1 MIYSIRKD
9 KEKEN
14 KMKRLLSKMLSI
26 ILIVTALLT
35 VVTPTTVEAAGKY
48 QDKLVVIHTN
58 DIHGAYAKKGSSMGI
73 SSVRALHQYYEE
85 QGADVLLLDA
95 GDFSQG
101 NTLMSYFNGADAV
114 EFLNA
119 AGYDAV
125 SLGNH
130 EFDNWPYV
138 RESLEVKA
146 NFKVLDANIVDKNTK
161 ETLFDS
167 NAMFTFENRK
177 VGVFGLDTPELV
189 SKVAPKYIQEIEA
202 FDGEELFACARE
214 QVSIL
219 KEAGCDYIICVGHLG
234 TDDESEGRRSIDLIN
249 AVPGI
254 DLFVDGHS
262 HSSYPNGMDVAAT
275 KLVSTGTALEA
286 VGVVEVDGN
295 KTTAKLVTDASF
307 AGNCSATDDFVADY
321 QKIVDMDYS
330 AVFAESKV
338 DLMGDKAPGV
348 RTMETNLGD
357 LVADGFAYAA
367 QQYVD
372 SEGMNIHIH
381 GAIQNGGGIRTSL
394 KSGTLTMNDIRTVL
408 PFDNALNILTVSG
421 ADLLEALEAA
431 CQMCPEPLGGF
442 PQVSGIEYTIDTGVS
457 YEKGAQYEGS
467 VYFAPKNPG
476 KRVTIKSVDG
486 EKFDKKKMY
495 NIAAISFIADG
506 GDTYTVF
513 KDAKKIETGIVDAD
527 ALGMYVNSMG
537 GVISEEYS
545 KSAGRIEIK

>member
-1 MIYSIRKD
+1 
-9 KEKEN
+9 
-14 KMKRLLSKMLSI
+14 MKKLLSKLLST
-26 ILIVTALLT
+26 IL
-35 VVTPTTVEAAGKY
+35 VVTTLLAVVTTPASTVEAAGKY
-48 QDKLVVIHTN
+48 QGELIVIHTN
-58 DIHGAYAKKGSSMGI
+58 DIHGAYAKTDSSMGI
-73 SSVRALHQYYEE
+73 SSVRALRQYYEE

-130 EFDNWPYV
+130 EFDKWPYV
-138 RESLEVKA
+138 RASLEAKA
-146 NFKVLDANIVDKNTK
+146 DFKVLDANLVNKDTK
-161 ETLFDS
+161 EPLFDS
-167 NAMFTFENRK
+167 NEIFTFADRK
-177 VGVFGLDTPELV
+177 VGVFGLDTPELM
-189 SKVAPKYIQEIEA
+189 SKATPKYIQDVEVFE
-202 FDGEELFACARE
+202 GEELFACARE
-214 QVSIL
+214 QVNAL

-234 TDDESEGRRSIDLIN
+234 TDAESVGHRSIDLIN

-262 HSSYPNGMDVAAT
+262 HSVFPNGMDVAAT

-295 KTTAKLVTDASF
+295 KTTAKLVKDASF
-307 AGNCSATDDFVADY
+307 AGNCSATDAFVADY

-357 LVADGFAYAA
+357 LIADGFAYAA
-367 QQYVD
+367 QQYAD

-394 KSGTLTMNDIRTVL
+394 KSGTVTMNDIRTVM

-442 PQVSGIEYTIDTGVS
+442 PQVSGIEYTIDTSVP

-476 KRVTIKSVDG
+476 KRVTIKTVDG

-495 NIAAISFIADG
+495 NIAAISFLADG

-527 ALGMYVNSMG
+527 ALGIYVNSMG
-537 GVISEEYS
+537 GVIGEEYS